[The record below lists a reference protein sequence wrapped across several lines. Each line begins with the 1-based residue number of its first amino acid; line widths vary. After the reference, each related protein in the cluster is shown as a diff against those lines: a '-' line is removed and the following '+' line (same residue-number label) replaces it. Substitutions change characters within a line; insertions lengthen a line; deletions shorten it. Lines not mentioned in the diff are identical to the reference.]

1 MSVKNYVEAINLTTQ
16 LNNAYGT
23 LNYDNVLK
31 MVKSKG
37 YKVFRDSKGN
47 HKLEDKPLEWGDVDK
62 ILGSGG
68 IQWS

>member
-1 MSVKNYVEAINLTTQ
+1 MALKNYVEAINLTTQ

-23 LNYDNVLK
+23 LNYDNVLQ

-47 HKLEDKPLEWGDVDK
+47 HRLEDKPVEWDSN
-62 ILGSGG
+62 IFGG
-68 IQWS
+68 MNWNE